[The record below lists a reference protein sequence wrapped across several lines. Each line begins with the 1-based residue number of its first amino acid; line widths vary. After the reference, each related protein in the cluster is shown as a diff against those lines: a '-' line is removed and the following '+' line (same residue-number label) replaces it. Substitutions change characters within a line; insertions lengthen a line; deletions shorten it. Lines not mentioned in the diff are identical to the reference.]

1 MKFSMS
7 LEELGM
13 ETITFDPGFNIDIN
27 FDVLKNAGNVW
38 FEELIQVL
46 NGLTI
51 PDVTFDNGN
60 YMKDN
65 HFYIEQLV
73 DNVTL
78 APDVANNAV
87 TLTCNKL
94 TAKFTCGKFRYK
106 IAPLI
111 VAKGDVEVDM
121 KKVKIGFGL

>member
-1 MKFSMS
+1 MLSKLLTLSVAVFAVNAEQIVINMP
-7 LEELGM
+7 LEDLGL
-13 ETITFDPGFNIDIN
+13 EAITFDPGFNIDIN

-38 FEELIQVL
+38 FDSLIEVL

-51 PDVTFDNGN
+51 PDFESKDGD

-65 HFYIEQLV
+65 HFYIEQRI
-73 DNVTL
+73 DNVVL

-94 TAKFTCGKFRYK
+94 TA
-106 IAPLI
+106 
-111 VAKGDVEVDM
+111 
-121 KKVKIGFGL
+121 

>member
-1 MKFSMS
+1 MP
-7 LEELGM
+7 LEDLGL
-13 ETITFDPGFNIDIN
+13 EAITFDPGFNIDIN

-38 FEELIQVL
+38 FDSLIEVL

-51 PDVTFDNGN
+51 PDFESKDGD

-65 HFYIEQLV
+65 HFYIEQRI
-73 DNVTL
+73 DNVVL

-94 TAKFTCGKFRYK
+94 TA
-106 IAPLI
+106 
-111 VAKGDVEVDM
+111 
-121 KKVKIGFGL
+121 